1 MPTST
6 LSRPDTGADHVVHHR
21 PRSAIGQKWTR
32 LIHVY
37 LSMAALL
44 VVLFFGVT
52 GVTLNHPD
60 WTLGFPATTIAD
72 DGDLPAS
79 AIGSDGTVELLALS
93 EYLRAEAGV
102 RGEVSDFGSTDTGG
116 YLSYRGPGYAA
127 DVQFDIGAGTYTI
140 SGEQQGFVGVM
151 NDLHKGRDTNTG
163 WGWLIDVAGG
173 FLILISLSGLGLQL
187 FLRRRR
193 TSAVVTAAAG
203 GIMVAIVAVLTLA

>member
-6 LSRPDTGADHVVHHR
+6 LSRPDLDGHPVHHR
-21 PRSAIGQKWTR
+21 ARSATTQKWIR

-37 LSMAALL
+37 TSMVALL

-60 WTLGFPATTIAD
+60 WTLGFAATEIAD
-72 DGDLPAS
+72 EGALPDDAV
-79 AIGSDGTVELLALS
+79 GSDGQVEMLAVS
-93 EYLRAEAGV
+93 EYLRADAGV
-102 RGEVSDFGSTDTGG
+102 RGEVSDFGFTDTGG
-116 YLSYRGPGYAA
+116 YLSYRGPGYSA
-127 DVQFDIGAGTYTI
+127 DVQLDTGAGTYTI

-163 WGWLIDVAGG
+163 WGWLIDLAGG
-173 FLILISLSGLGLQL
+173 FLIVMSLSGLGLQL

-193 TSAVVTAAAG
+193 TSAVVAATVG
-203 GIMVAIVAVLTLA
+203 GVVAVVLAVLTLA